1 MSIVAYD
8 KLHKHPS
15 NRIQGNRMIRKL
27 IFGLTLALGCVSVT
41 TNAADTNSPSAKTDT
56 CDDFTNVS
64 LRKLRSTETLNL
76 CEFKNK
82 PLLIVNTASNC
93 GFTSQ
98 FEGLE
103 TLYKKYKEQGL
114 VVLGFPSDDFFQEE
128 NDEKDTAKVCYVNYG
143 VTFPMLA
150 TSAVRGSDA
159 NPIFKHLNAKT
170 SSPNWNFY
178 KYVVSADRQ
187 TVTRFNSRVKP
198 DSAKLE
204 SAIKSAF

>member
-1 MSIVAYD
+1 
-8 KLHKHPS
+8 
-15 NRIQGNRMIRKL
+15 MIRKL

-114 VVLGFPSDDFFQEE
+114 VVLGFPSDDFF
-128 NDEKDTAKVCYVNYG
+128 KKKMTKKIR
-143 VTFPMLA
+143 L
-150 TSAVRGSDA
+150 
-159 NPIFKHLNAKT
+159 
-170 SSPNWNFY
+170 
-178 KYVVSADRQ
+178 
-187 TVTRFNSRVKP
+187 
-198 DSAKLE
+198 
-204 SAIKSAF
+204 KSVM

>member
-1 MSIVAYD
+1 
-8 KLHKHPS
+8 
-15 NRIQGNRMIRKL
+15 MIRKI
-27 IFGLTLALGCVSVT
+27 IFGLTLALGFTSMN
-41 TNAADTNSPSAKTDT
+41 TNAAVTNNPSAKADN

-114 VVLGFPSDDFFQEE
+114 VVLGFPSEE

-187 TVTRFNSRVKP
+187 SVTRFNSRVTP